1 VRQEQN
7 DLRLAKQQKLLAE
20 LKLQLLE
27 AKGQANEME
36 SERDMIMEEHR
47 EKKEFMQTLEAKVE
61 EQRTERKSLERRVDE
76 LADQKEK
83 LLVSKEE
90 KTKKKAEMINEIE
103 VTK

>member
-1 VRQEQN
+1 MQ
-7 DLRLAKQQKLLAE
+7 A
-20 LKLQLLE
+20 LE
-27 AKGQANEME
+27 
-36 SERDMIMEEHR
+36 D
-47 EKKEFMQTLEAKVE
+47 TVE
-61 EQRTERKSLERRVDE
+61 EQRTDRKSLARRVDE